1 MSGVN
6 KIQFY
11 IPSLLDFLDHER
23 QQWLEEVKIVG
34 VKTSN
39 IKYFIGYPTQ
49 ETTRIEQIVADDFT
63 IYDLHLNFKT
73 KILSFYLESEDMP
86 QESVILQK
94 VFQTFAVRYNE
105 RKVGYLLYG
114 SGRNRPQ
121 SAKVLSLK

>member
-23 QQWLEEVKIVG
+23 PKWLEEVKIVG
-34 VKTSN
+34 VKTRN

-49 ETTRIEQIVADDFT
+49 ETTRIEQIVAEDFT

-73 KILSFYLESEDMP
+73 KILSFYLESEEIP
-86 QESVILQK
+86 PESVILQK
-94 VFQTFAVRYNE
+94 VFQTFAVHFNE

-114 SGRNRPQ
+114 SGKNRPKP
-121 SAKVLSLK
+121 AKVLSFK